1 MSIDPSLQWYCLRAC
16 PKREHFAARQLTE
29 RTGLEAFAPRL
40 AVRRPGRGEALAT
53 RTEAL
58 FPGYF
63 FARFDL
69 GTNSRF
75 VASTPDV
82 SGIVRLGSYTPAVP
96 ESLIELLRTHASG
109 QQPFAPVLAPGDW
122 IEVLSG
128 CLAGSEGRIVTFDSG
143 RSRAWVLL
151 ALLGQELRINLPAAA
166 LRRTGPASLDFPP
179 QLLASCG

>member
-1 MSIDPSLQWYCLRAC
+1 MNTSRLQWYCLRAC
-16 PKREHFAARQLTE
+16 PKREHFAARQLAD
-29 RTGLEAFAPRL
+29 RTGIEAFAPRL
-40 AVRRPGRGEALAT
+40 AVRRPLRGGAVAV

-58 FPGYF
+58 FPGYL

-69 GTNSRF
+69 EADSRF

-82 SGIVRLGSYTPAVP
+82 TGLVRLGAHTPAVP
-96 ESLIELLRTHASG
+96 GSLIELLRAHASG
-109 QQPFAPVLAPGDW
+109 VQPCAPVLAPGDW
-122 IEVLSG
+122 IQVLSG

-143 RSRAWVLL
+143 RSRACVLL
-151 ALLGQELRINLPAAA
+151 ALLGQELRIDLPAAA